1 MNPDL
6 ELALE
11 LIDLAAEMALPRFRD
26 RDFRVTI
33 KPDGSPVT
41 DVDQAVERALREVLT
56 ERRPE
61 HAVLGEEYG
70 ASGDSEWCWY
80 LDPIDGTSRFVD
92 GDPNWM
98 TFVAL
103 ARGDQIALGAVA
115 VPGRSERWWASK
127 GEGAFHD
134 GDRLA
139 VSATPRLED
148 AIVND
153 DWRGTLENGLPGR
166 PLTAVADRAR
176 GVRPRNGHGF
186 LAVAAG
192 LADVAL
198 SGGGYAWDY
207 AAPKL
212 IVEEAGGRFSDLAGR
227 PRIDS
232 RNAMVTNGRLHDE
245 VLAVVAATPARPPR
259 RQPGPEPARQ
269 LGGPGRWRGPGRPT
283 D

>member
-1 MNPDL
+1 MVMNPEL

-11 LIDLAAEMALPRFRD
+11 LVDLGAEIALPRFRG
-26 RDFRVTI
+26 RDFTVTI

-41 DVDQAVERALREVLT
+41 DVDQAVERALREVLA
-56 ERRPE
+56 ERRPG

-80 LDPIDGTSRFVD
+80 LDPIDGTSRFVA
-92 GDPNWM
+92 GNPNWM

-103 ARGDQIALGAVA
+103 GRGEDVAVGAVG
-115 VPGRSERWWASK
+115 VPGRSERWWAST
-127 GEGAFHD
+127 GEGAFRN

-139 VSATPRLED
+139 VSATPRLQE

-153 DWRGTLENGLPGR
+153 DWRGTLENGIPGR
-166 PLTAVADRAR
+166 PLTAVAQRAR
-176 GVRPRNGHGF
+176 GVRPRDGHGF

-192 LADVAL
+192 WADVAV
-198 SGGGYAWDY
+198 SGGGYVWDY

-232 RNAMVTNGRLHDE
+232 RNAMVTNGHLHDE
-245 VLAVVAATPARPPR
+245 VLAVLA
-259 RQPGPEPARQ
+259 
-269 LGGPGRWRGPGRPT
+269 GGGASGY
-283 D
+283 

>member
-1 MNPDL
+1 MHPDL

-11 LIDLAAEMALPRFRD
+11 LTDIAAGIALPRFRD
-26 RDFRVTI
+26 RDFTVTI

-41 DVDQAVERALREVLT
+41 DVDQAVERALRECLAQ
-56 ERRPE
+56 RRPG

-70 ASGDSEWCWY
+70 ASGESEWCWY

-103 ARGDQIALGAVA
+103 GRGEDIAVGAVG
-115 VPGRSERWWASK
+115 VPGRSQRWWASR
-127 GEGAFHD
+127 GDGAFRD
-134 GDRLA
+134 GEPIAVTQTALLA
-139 VSATPRLED
+139 D

-153 DWRGTLENGLPGR
+153 DWRGTLEQDVPGR
-166 PLTAVADRAR
+166 PLSAVAARAR
-176 GVRPRNGHGF
+176 GLRPRDGHGF

-192 LADVAL
+192 EADVAL

-227 PRIDS
+227 SRIDS
-232 RNAMVTNGRLHDE
+232 RNAVVTNGLLHDE
-245 VLAVVAATPARPPR
+245 VLAAAAS
-259 RQPGPEPARQ
+259 
-269 LGGPGRWRGPGRPT
+269 LNGR
-283 D
+283 